1 MVFDWL
7 RARRRRRLLAS
18 RPIPDGFF
26 ETVAGGIAVL
36 RDLEPGLRRR
46 LYDAATLFLHE
57 KRFEGCGG
65 LQLSDELRCAIALQA
80 CLLVLGLPAGVDAF
94 AGVRTVLVYPEGF
107 TARRR
112 DEDEFGIV
120 TEGHEELL
128 GEAWDEGQVV
138 LNAHDVIEGGAV
150 RDGFNL
156 VLHEFAH
163 QLDMASGEDDGVPPL
178 PAGRDRQVFAQ
189 VLETAAARL
198 AAAEERGEET
208 AVDAYAAESP
218 AEAFA
223 VFTEA
228 FFELPDLLAQEFPE
242 VYAHLAA
249 FYRQPAADTRCGG

>member
-7 RARRRRRLLAS
+7 RARRRKRLLAS
-18 RPIPDGFF
+18 RPIPDRFF
-26 ETVAGGIAVL
+26 ETVAAGIAVL
-36 RDLEPGLRRR
+36 REVEPDRRR
-46 LYDAATLFLHE
+46 GLYDAATLFLHE

-65 LQLSDELRCAIALQA
+65 LELTAELRCAIALQA
-80 CLLVLGLPAGVDAF
+80 CLLVLGLPVGVDAF
-94 AGVRTVLVYPEGF
+94 AAVRTVLVYPEGF

-138 LNAHDVIEGGAV
+138 LNAHDVVDGGAV

-178 PAGRDRQVFAQ
+178 PAGMDRQEFAQ
-189 VLETAAARL
+189 VLADAAAAL
-198 AAAEERGEET
+198 DAADARGEET
-208 AVDAYAAESP
+208 AVDPYAADSP

-228 FFELPDLLAQEFPE
+228 FFEIPDLLAEEFPE
-242 VYAHLAA
+242 VHARLAA
-249 FYRQPAADTRCGG
+249 FYRQLEADPR